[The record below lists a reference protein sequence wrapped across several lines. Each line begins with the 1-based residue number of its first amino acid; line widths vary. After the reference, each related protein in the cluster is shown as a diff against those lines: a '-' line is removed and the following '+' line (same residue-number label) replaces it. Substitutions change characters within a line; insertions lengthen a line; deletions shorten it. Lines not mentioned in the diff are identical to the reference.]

1 MPNDQETIESSR
13 MSRSG
18 QAAAWSKAMA
28 RRASERASHARQSHA
43 TVDAGFR
50 SGERQRRVA
59 AMVLAGGIAYRVFF
73 WMLAISVLFSGV
85 LGFFDPEEVRTTLV
99 DHGAGA
105 WIADAVAQLTNS
117 ADGDEWWLLPIGCWL
132 VLWTGYTC
140 SKAFVLAHA
149 TIWRLEAPRLDK
161 PLRAALLFNVVA
173 LGFIL
178 AIAAARWVREQDDVA
193 GLFTTMVVVGV
204 FFLIWLFVSRRLP
217 NNARMWFELAPGALL
232 VAVGLQAVHLFTV
245 YFLGPKLN
253 GATELYGLVG
263 VVTTLLFWLYL
274 GGRLIIAGAALNAEF
289 VEARRAGVHAPS
301 GASRDNE
308 PAEAD

>member
-1 MPNDQETIESSR
+1 MPNDQETTERSQVSR
-13 MSRSG
+13 AG

-28 RRASERASHARQSHA
+28 GRASKRAGRARKSYA

-59 AMVLAGGIAYRVFF
+59 AMVLAGGIAYRIFF

-99 DHGAGA
+99 DHGVGA
-105 WIADAVAQLTNS
+105 WIADAVAQLTDS
-117 ADGDEWWLLPIGCWL
+117 ADSDEWWLLPIGCWL

-149 TIWRLEAPRLDK
+149 TVWRLEPPRPK
-161 PLRAALLFNVVA
+161 PFGATLLFNGFA

-178 AIAAARWVREQDDVA
+178 ALAAARWVREQDDIA

-204 FFLIWLFVSRRLP
+204 FFPIWLFVSRRLP
-217 NNARMWFELAPGALL
+217 NKAIVWFELAPGALL
-232 VAVGLQAVHLFTV
+232 VAVGLQAMHLFTV
-245 YFLGPKLN
+245 YFLGPKLS

-289 VEARRAGVHAPS
+289 VETRAGVHARADDAAQ
-301 GASRDNE
+301 GE
-308 PAEAD
+308 PD